1 MFRLKRGREHRITSG
16 ILRRH
21 WQANRFISGAA
32 EMDRAVEEDAM
43 RLVIA
48 LLLIVY
54 LVGVGVTLAPT
65 VRANWTTVPASEFF
79 DKVVTEL
86 PRALSWPVTAY
97 RSITESQSVPDKPNA
112 AN

>member
-1 MFRLKRGREHRITSG
+1 MRTGITVSFLAPP
-16 ILRRH
+16 I
-21 WQANRFISGAA
+21 WTAPW
-32 EMDRAVEEDAM
+32 EEDAM
-43 RLVIA
+43 RMVIAFLVIA
-48 LLLIVY
+48 Y

-65 VRANWTTVPASEFF
+65 IRANWSAVPASEFF

-97 RSITESQSVPDKPNA
+97 RSITENQSVPDKPNA